1 MLRVLPK
8 GKLLVSTGRRCCG
21 GVQQLSYKNLR
32 WLSIGDAM
40 KERGTPPPR
49 TPLGE
54 EVRDSESTTNAY
66 ERSSVELNEEDEN
79 EEMWQR
85 GPMGNEWGGPTRG
98 GRKKEPTRY
107 GDWEGGKGRCSDF

>member
-1 MLRVLPK
+1 MPK
-8 GKLLVSTGRRCCG
+8 GTLLVSTGCRGCG
-21 GVQQLSYKNLR
+21 GLQRLGYRDVR

-49 TPLGE
+49 KPLGGD
-54 EVRDSESTTNAY
+54 VKGLESTTNAN
-66 ERSSVELNEEDEN
+66 ERSSVALDEEDEN
-79 EEMWQR
+79 EEMWQP